1 MDPASVAVI
10 GVVGDSSASKIDS
23 APPEKKPKKEK
34 APSKPKKSVDT
45 STTDSKISDLDQKW
59 SERFNRIEA
68 LLLAKSLNPAFTSE
82 VRVSPTHSPPAGI
95 SKDSE
100 PFFQPSHRSRESSPD
115 RRTGPDTHALQ
126 HKSAGKP
133 KIDKTG
139 QRRTALERTG
149 PDTHALQH
157 KSAGKL
163 QSDSSRPKPSS
174 SGRTGPDTAEKPQ
187 STGKLSSDRHQ
198 GGSLP
203 SNSDQ
208 TSYKLQSTS
217 KLLSDRPHTD
227 RPGSSLLAGSESPP
241 LQHSD
246 RRDSFSSVDSQ
257 AESDI
262 SDRPPVQ
269 LFVEEGEFSEDQD
282 FGESDPPNSEE
293 QMYRETMSGIRSF
306 MGWTHMPDMD
316 SSNLSDDNPFAGPK
330 APVPNKVSVQMPTE
344 EWLCK
349 KLGKLNLTLIE
360 GYPSRTAEA
369 GHLSMDQFLRP
380 PRSQSKWYGL
390 YPGQASDS
398 STVSSWNTG
407 PSKLNSS
414 FGRISRKTGMTS
426 IPPASRR
433 ISQDT
438 LRKWEKS
445 AREAPVICNQA
456 ASFNRCLFKV
466 QQEMQS
472 QLKIIRG
479 ESKGKGSKK
488 MSEASD
494 ELQFLMTF
502 NSSITQ
508 AAAKAME
515 HLTDFTF
522 ITMGNST
529 LARRGAY
536 LSHLKNGIKQ
546 DTFAALRTAPL
557 QIGTLFPD
565 SIIKRAEEEI
575 SHYDS
580 KAKASRYHPY
590 ERTDAKKPESRSEG
604 KQEMPAWKNIGRRQ
618 FKRGR
623 GRYANFS
630 SRRAKGQQSYK

>member
-1 MDPASVAVI
+1 
-10 GVVGDSSASKIDS
+10 
-23 APPEKKPKKEK
+23 
-34 APSKPKKSVDT
+34 
-45 STTDSKISDLDQKW
+45 
-59 SERFNRIEA
+59 
-68 LLLAKSLNPAFTSE
+68 
-82 VRVSPTHSPPAGI
+82 
-95 SKDSE
+95 
-100 PFFQPSHRSRESSPD
+100 
-115 RRTGPDTHALQ
+115 
-126 HKSAGKP
+126 
-133 KIDKTG
+133 
-139 QRRTALERTG
+139 
-149 PDTHALQH
+149 
-157 KSAGKL
+157 
-163 QSDSSRPKPSS
+163 
-174 SGRTGPDTAEKPQ
+174 
-187 STGKLSSDRHQ
+187 
-198 GGSLP
+198 
-203 SNSDQ
+203 
-208 TSYKLQSTS
+208 
-217 KLLSDRPHTD
+217 
-227 RPGSSLLAGSESPP
+227 
-241 LQHSD
+241 
-246 RRDSFSSVDSQ
+246 
-257 AESDI
+257 
-262 SDRPPVQ
+262 
-269 LFVEEGEFSEDQD
+269 
-282 FGESDPPNSEE
+282 
-293 QMYRETMSGIRSF
+293 MSGIRSF
-306 MGWTHMPDMD
+306 MGWTHVPDMD
-316 SSNLSDDNPFAGPK
+316 SSNPSDDNPFAGPK

-360 GYPSRTAEA
+360 GDPSRMAEA

-398 STVSSWNTG
+398 STVSSWNTV

-426 IPPASRR
+426 IPPASCR

-445 AREAPVICNQA
+445 AREASVICNQV

-472 QLKIIRG
+472 QLMIIRG
-479 ESKGKGSKK
+479 EYKGKGSKK

-508 AAAKAME
+508 ATAKVME

-522 ITMGNST
+522 ITMANST
-529 LARRGAY
+529 LARRDAY
-536 LSHLKNGIKQ
+536 LGHLKNGIKQ

-580 KAKASRYHPY
+580 KGQSSTFGRGKARYHPY

-604 KQEMPAWKNIGRRQ
+604 KQERPAWKNIGRRQ

-630 SRRAKGQQSYK
+630 SRGAKGQQSYK

>member
-1 MDPASVAVI
+1 
-10 GVVGDSSASKIDS
+10 
-23 APPEKKPKKEK
+23 
-34 APSKPKKSVDT
+34 
-45 STTDSKISDLDQKW
+45 
-59 SERFNRIEA
+59 
-68 LLLAKSLNPAFTSE
+68 
-82 VRVSPTHSPPAGI
+82 
-95 SKDSE
+95 
-100 PFFQPSHRSRESSPD
+100 
-115 RRTGPDTHALQ
+115 
-126 HKSAGKP
+126 
-133 KIDKTG
+133 
-139 QRRTALERTG
+139 
-149 PDTHALQH
+149 
-157 KSAGKL
+157 
-163 QSDSSRPKPSS
+163 
-174 SGRTGPDTAEKPQ
+174 
-187 STGKLSSDRHQ
+187 
-198 GGSLP
+198 
-203 SNSDQ
+203 
-208 TSYKLQSTS
+208 
-217 KLLSDRPHTD
+217 
-227 RPGSSLLAGSESPP
+227 
-241 LQHSD
+241 
-246 RRDSFSSVDSQ
+246 
-257 AESDI
+257 
-262 SDRPPVQ
+262 
-269 LFVEEGEFSEDQD
+269 
-282 FGESDPPNSEE
+282 
-293 QMYRETMSGIRSF
+293 MSGIRSF
-306 MGWTHMPDMD
+306 MGWTHVSDMD
-316 SSNLSDDNPFAGPK
+316 SSNPSDDNPFVGPK

-349 KLGKLNLTLIE
+349 KLGKLNLSLIE

-380 PRSQSKWYGL
+380 PRSQSKRYGL
-390 YPGQASDS
+390 YPGQASES
-398 STVSSWNTG
+398 STVSSWSTG

-445 AREAPVICNQA
+445 AREASVICNQA
-456 ASFNRCLFKV
+456 ASFNHCLFKV

-479 ESKGKGSKK
+479 ESKVKGSKK

-522 ITMGNST
+522 ITMSNST
-529 LARRGAY
+529 LAQRDAY
-536 LSHLKNGIKQ
+536 LSHLKNGIKP

-580 KAKASRYHPY
+580 KGQSATYGRGKACYHPY
-590 ERTDAKKPESRSEG
+590 ERTDAKKPESRPES
-604 KQEMPAWKNIGRRQ
+604 KQDRPAWKNIGRRQ

-630 SRRAKGQQSYK
+630 SRGAKGQQSYK